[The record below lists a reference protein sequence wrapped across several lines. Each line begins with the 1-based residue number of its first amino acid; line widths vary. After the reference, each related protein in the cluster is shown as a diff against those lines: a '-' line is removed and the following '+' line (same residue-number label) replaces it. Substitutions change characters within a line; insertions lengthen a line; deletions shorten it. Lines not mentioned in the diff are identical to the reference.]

1 MTDTKNKPNQ
11 PTPADKHP
19 QSSKDVIDKQK
30 ITDDKNTVLPMVP
43 LRDVVMFPHLEI
55 VLAFGRSQSIKAVEH
70 SFKTNK
76 FIFLT
81 TQKNAA
87 IANPNMED
95 LYKMGT
101 VCRIERLLK
110 TGDEINALVHGV
122 RRASIVSCNLI
133 GDFGIAKLDMI
144 DEINDASPEA
154 DSIVKVLTNNLKRAV
169 NMGKPI
175 DFLVFMK
182 LMSGVPKP
190 ELADQIASILDI
202 PISQKQAL
210 LEITDVNIRL
220 KTINDLLAKEI
231 AVLEIEHNITSK
243 TQKKFDKSMREAV
256 LRERM
261 KTIQKELGENVS
273 EEDMDDPEVGEFRKK
288 LKGVKMP
295 TEIREKIQKE
305 INRLSRMHS
314 YNPESGYI
322 RTYLETIMEMPWG
335 KYSKNDISADKAEK
349 VLEQDHYGLKE
360 VKERILEYLSVMAL
374 RKKQADRL
382 PTKAKEAKN
391 TTILCFSGPP
401 GVGKTS
407 IGKSIAKA
415 LGRKFVKVSIG
426 GIRDEAEIRGHRR
439 TYVGAMPG
447 RIIQGIKDSGTMNP
461 VFMLDEIDK
470 IGSDF
475 RGDPSS
481 ALLEALDPEQN
492 TGFSDHYLEVPFD
505 LSKVLFI
512 TTANVL
518 DTIPPA
524 LRDRLEIIRFSGYTD
539 DEKFEIAR
547 KYLYE
552 KTLYGSSLLKKQI
565 AISPLA
571 YRKII
576 RGYTREAGVR
586 ELERNLNKIMRKIAK
601 KINSEEITNIKI
613 TQDNLHEYLGPRKY
627 TDAVA
632 EAKDDIGISTG
643 LAWTQVGGDILFIEV
658 ALMPGKGRIVITG
671 KLGEVMQ
678 ESCKAALSYIRSH
691 WKELGIEKNIYSKYD
706 FHIHVPEGAVP
717 KDGPSAGVA
726 ITTALYSAISK
737 QKIHKDVGMT
747 GEITLRG
754 RVLEIGGLKEKLIA
768 AHRAGL
774 KTVIIPK
781 YNEKDLEEVPEKV
794 KKELKI
800 LFADQIG
807 DVLKVAV
814 V

>member
-1 MTDTKNKPNQ
+1 MTDSLTKPNQ
-11 PTPADKHP
+11 PTPADQQPEQIIPEVKNP
-19 QSSKDVIDKQK
+19 EVQ
-30 ITDDKNTVLPMVP
+30 DKNMILPMVP

-55 VLAFGRSQSIKAVEH
+55 VLAFGRTQSIKAVEH
-70 SFKTNK
+70 AFKTSK

-87 IANPNMED
+87 VANPSMDD
-95 LYKMGT
+95 LYKTGT
-101 VCRIERLLK
+101 ICRIERLLK

-122 RRASIVSCNLI
+122 RRAKIVSCNLV
-133 GDFGIAKLDMI
+133 GDFGIAKLDMV
-144 DEINDASPEA
+144 EEVNDITPEA
-154 DSIVKVLTNNLKRAV
+154 ESLVKVLTNNLKRAV

-190 ELADQIASILDI
+190 ELADQIGSILDI

-210 LEITDVNIRL
+210 LDITDVNVRL
-220 KTINDLLAKEI
+220 KTVNDLLAKEI
-231 AVLEIEHNITSK
+231 AVLEIEHNIASK

-261 KTIQKELGENVS
+261 KTIQKELGENIG

-288 LKGVKMP
+288 LKTLKIP
-295 TEIREKIQKE
+295 QDIKEKIQKE
-305 INRLSRMHS
+305 IGRLAKMHS

-322 RTYLETIMEMPWG
+322 RTYLETIFEMPWG
-335 KYSKNDISADKAEK
+335 KYTKSDNGATKAEK
-349 VLEQDHYGLKE
+349 VLEHDHYGLKE

-374 RKKQADRL
+374 RKKQADKL
-382 PTKAKEAKN
+382 PDKAKDAKN

-415 LGRKFVKVSIG
+415 LGRKFIKVSIG

-447 RIIQGIKDSGTMNP
+447 RIIQGLKDSGTMNP

-470 IGSDF
+470 IGNDF

-505 LSKVLFI
+505 LSQVLFI

-539 DEKFEIAR
+539 DEKYEIAK
-547 KYLYE
+547 KYLYD
-552 KTLYGSSLLKKQI
+552 KTLNGSGLLKEQVTI
-565 AISPLA
+565 TSAA
-571 YRKII
+571 YKKII

-601 KINSEEITNIKI
+601 KINSSEIEKAKVTE
-613 TQDNLHEYLGPRKY
+613 DNLHEYLGPRKY
-627 TDAVA
+627 SDAVA

-658 ALMPGKGRIVITG
+658 ALMPGKGRIIITG

-691 WKELGIEKNIYSKYD
+691 WEELGIDKDAYSKYD

-726 ITTALYSAISK
+726 ITTALYSALSK
-737 QKIHKDVGMT
+737 KKVHKDVGMT

-774 KTVIIPK
+774 KTVVIPK
-781 YNEKDLEEVPEKV
+781 SNEKDMEEVPERV
-794 KKELKI
+794 KQELSI
-800 LFADQIG
+800 RYADQIG

-814 V
+814 I

>member
-1 MTDTKNKPNQ
+1 MTLNKPK
-11 PTPADKHP
+11 PADQHP
-19 QSSKDVIDKQK
+19 DQVQEKPININNKDKKTI
-30 ITDDKNTVLPMVP
+30 LPMVP

-70 SFKTNK
+70 AFKTSK
-76 FIFLT
+76 FVFLT
-81 TQKNAA
+81 TQKNPA
-87 IANPNMED
+87 IANPNTDD
-95 LYKMGT
+95 LYAIGT
-101 VCRIERLLK
+101 ICRIERLLK
-110 TGDEINALVHGV
+110 TGNEINALVHGV
-122 RRASIVSCNLI
+122 RRAKISESNLV

-144 DEINDASPEA
+144 DEINDQTPEA
-154 DSIVKVLTNNLKRAV
+154 ESLVKVLTNNLKRAV

-190 ELADQIASILDI
+190 ELADQVGSILDI
-202 PISQKQAL
+202 PIHQKQAL
-210 LEITDVNIRL
+210 LEITDVNVRL
-220 KTINDLLAKEI
+220 LTINDLLAKEI
-231 AVLEIEHNITSK
+231 AVLEIEHNIASK
-243 TQKKFDKSMREAV
+243 TQKKFDKNMREAV

-261 KTIQKELGENVS
+261 KTIQKELGEAGKD
-273 EEDMDDPEVGEFRKK
+273 EEDFDDPDIVEFRKK
-288 LKGVKMP
+288 LKSLKMP
-295 TEIREKIQKE
+295 EDIKSKITKE
-305 INRLSRMHS
+305 INRLSKMHS
-314 YNPESGYI
+314 YNPEAGYI
-322 RTYLETIMEMPWG
+322 RTYLETVLEMPWG
-335 KYSKNDISADKAEK
+335 VYSKNDIASNKAEK

-360 VKERILEYLSVMAL
+360 VKERIIEYLSVMAL
-374 RKKQADRL
+374 RKKQAAKL
-382 PTKAKEAKN
+382 PTKARELKN

-439 TYVGAMPG
+439 TYVGALPG
-447 RIIQGIKDSGTMNP
+447 RIIQGIKDAGTCNP

-492 TGFSDHYLEVPFD
+492 TGFSDHYLDVPFD

-539 DEKFEIAR
+539 DEKFEIAK
-547 KYLYE
+547 KYLFE
-552 KTLYGSSLLKKQI
+552 KTLYGSSLLKNQVTI
-565 AISPLA
+565 TPSA

-586 ELERNLNKIMRKIAK
+586 ELERNLNKTMRKIAK
-601 KINSEEITNIKI
+601 KINNGEIESAKISEN
-613 TQDNLHEYLGPRKY
+613 NLNLYLGPRKY
-627 TDAVA
+627 SDTVA
-632 EAKDDIGISTG
+632 EAIDDIGISTG

-658 ALMPGKGRIVITG
+658 ALMPGKGRIIITG
-671 KLGEVMQ
+671 QLGEVMQ
-678 ESCKAALSYIRSH
+678 ESCKAAISYIRSH
-691 WKELGIEKNIYSKYD
+691 WQELGIEKDIYSKYD

-726 ITTALYSAISK
+726 ITTALYSAIAK
-737 QKIHKDVGMT
+737 KKVHKDVGMT

-774 KTVIIPK
+774 KTVVIPK
-781 YNEKDLEEVPEKV
+781 SNEKDLEEVPDKV

-800 LFADQIG
+800 LFAEKIG
-807 DVLKVAV
+807 DVLKVAMI
-814 V
+814 